1 MKWEKDLRLPFSC
14 LLIDLCREA
23 QQKEERMLKD
33 KILVADDEK
42 SMREFLDIMLKKEG
56 YKVALASNGEEVLK
70 LIEKDIFDL
79 ALVDIRMPKL
89 DGISALKRIKSF
101 SPETIVIIITA
112 YASADTAIKAMKEG
126 AYDYI
131 TKPFKIEE
139 IKLIIKNALE
149 KKQLQTENIL
159 LKQVVRD
166 RYHFENI
173 IGQSSKMLEL
183 YDLME
188 KVAPTKTNILI
199 TGESGTGKELVA
211 KAIHYNSPRKDKP
224 FVTLNCGAIPES
236 LIESELFGHMKGAFT
251 DAITTK
257 KGLFEVADEGTIF
270 LDEIS
275 ELPLMM
281 QVKLLRV
288 LQDKEFKRVGG
299 TEDIRVDVRIIS
311 ATNKDL
317 EVAVREKQFR
327 EDLFYR
333 LNVIQ
338 IKLPTLRE
346 RKEDIA
352 ALTKHFLKRY
362 AEDLGKPITGISPEA
377 LRILVQYD
385 YPGNVREL
393 QNIIE
398 RAVALETA
406 QELTPQNLTSY
417 LDDQLP
423 QKKGALHLDLPSEG
437 IDLEK
442 VVEDLERTLLLKAL
456 DRTKGIKKKAADLLH
471 INFRSMR
478 YRLEKYGLNDTE
490 ES

>member
-1 MKWEKDLRLPFSC
+1 
-14 LLIDLCREA
+14 
-23 QQKEERMLKD
+23 
-33 KILVADDEK
+33 VADDEQ

-56 YKVALASNGEEVLK
+56 YKVSLASNGEEVVK
-70 LIEKDIFDL
+70 LIDNDLFDL
-79 ALVDIRMPKL
+79 VLMDIRMPKL
-89 DGISALKRIKSF
+89 DGISALKKIKSTA
-101 SPETIVIIITA
+101 PETVVIMITA

-131 TKPFKIEE
+131 TKPFKVEE

-149 KKQLQTENIL
+149 KKNLQKENIL

-166 RYHFENI
+166 RYHFGNI
-173 IGQSSKMLEL
+173 IGQSPKMMAL
-183 YDLME
+183 YDLLE
-188 KVAPTKTNILI
+188 KVSPTKTNILI
-199 TGESGTGKELVA
+199 AGESGTGKELVA
-211 KAIHYNSPRKDKP
+211 KAIHYNSVRKEKP

-251 DAITTK
+251 DAIATK

-275 ELPLMM
+275 ELPLLM

-317 EVAVREKQFR
+317 EEAVKEKHFR

-338 IKLPTLRE
+338 IKLPPLRD
-346 RKEDIA
+346 RKEDIPILA
-352 ALTKHFLKRY
+352 GHFLKKY
-362 AEDLGKPITGISPEA
+362 SEELNKNILKTSPEA
-377 LRILVQYD
+377 LQILLNYE

-398 RAVALETA
+398 RAVALESG
-406 QELTPQNLTSY
+406 QELTVHNLSSY
-417 LDDQLP
+417 LSEQPFLR
-423 QKKGALHLDLPSEG
+423 KGPIDIEIPNEG

-442 VVEDLERTLLLKAL
+442 MVEDLERTLLLKAL
-456 DRTKGIKKKAADLLH
+456 DKTKGIKKKAAELLR

-478 YRLEKYGLNDTE
+478 YRLEKYGLNHGADSE
-490 ES
+490 LG

>member
-1 MKWEKDLRLPFSC
+1 M
-14 LLIDLCREA
+14 I
-23 QQKEERMLKD
+23 KD
-33 KILVADDEK
+33 KILVADDEQ

-56 YKVALASNGEEVLK
+56 YKVSLASNGEEVVK
-70 LIEKDIFDL
+70 LIDNDLFDL
-79 ALVDIRMPKL
+79 VLLDIRMPKL
-89 DGISALKRIKSF
+89 DGLSALKRIKAIA
-101 SPETIVIIITA
+101 PETIVIMITA

-131 TKPFKIEE
+131 TKPFKVEE

-149 KKQLQTENIL
+149 KKNLQKENIL

-166 RYHFENI
+166 RYHFGNI
-173 IGQSSKMLEL
+173 IGQSPKMMVL
-183 YDLME
+183 YDLLE
-188 KVAPTKTNILI
+188 KVSPTKTNILI
-199 TGESGTGKELVA
+199 AGESGTGKELVA
-211 KAIHYNSPRKDKP
+211 KAIHYNSPRKEKP

-251 DAITTK
+251 DAIATR

-275 ELPLMM
+275 ELPLLM

-317 EVAVREKQFR
+317 EEAVKEKRFR

-338 IKLPTLRE
+338 IKLPPLRD
-346 RKEDIA
+346 RKEDVQILA
-352 ALTKHFLKRY
+352 SHFLKKY
-362 AEDLGKPITGISPEA
+362 NEELNKNILKISPEA
-377 LRILVQYD
+377 LQILLDYG

-398 RAVALETA
+398 RAVALESH
-406 QELTPQNLTSY
+406 QELTAHNLSSY
-417 LDDQLP
+417 LNEQSLMR
-423 QKKGALHLDLPSEG
+423 KGPIDIDIPNEG
-437 IDLEK
+437 VDLEK
-442 VVEDLERTLLLKAL
+442 MVEDLERTLLLKAL
-456 DRTKGIKKKAADLLH
+456 DKTKGIKKKAAELLH

-478 YRLEKYGLNDTE
+478 YRLEKYGLNHEADSE
-490 ES
+490 PG

>member
-1 MKWEKDLRLPFSC
+1 M
-14 LLIDLCREA
+14 I
-23 QQKEERMLKD
+23 KD
-33 KILVADDEK
+33 KILVADDEQ

-56 YKVALASNGEEVLK
+56 YKVSLASNGEEVAK
-70 LIEKDIFDL
+70 LVDNDLFDL
-79 ALVDIRMPKL
+79 VLLDIRMPKL
-89 DGISALKRIKSF
+89 DGISALKKIKSNA
-101 SPETIVIIITA
+101 PETIVIMITA

-131 TKPFKIEE
+131 TKPFKVEE

-149 KKQLQTENIL
+149 KKNLQKENIL

-166 RYHFENI
+166 RFHFGNI
-173 IGQSSKMLEL
+173 IGQSPKMVAL
-183 YDLME
+183 YDLLE
-188 KVAPTKTNILI
+188 KVSPTKTNILI

-211 KAIHYNSPRKDKP
+211 KAIHYNSPRKEKP

-251 DAITTK
+251 DAIATK

-275 ELPLMM
+275 ELPLLM

-288 LQDKEFKRVGG
+288 LQDREFKRVGG
-299 TEDIRVDVRIIS
+299 TEDIRVDVRIIA

-317 EVAVREKQFR
+317 EEAVKEKRFR

-338 IKLPTLRE
+338 IKLPPLRD
-346 RKEDIA
+346 RKEDIQTLA
-352 ALTKHFLKRY
+352 NHFLKKY
-362 AEDLGKPITGISPEA
+362 SQELSKAISKISPEA
-377 LRILVQYD
+377 LQILLNYE

-398 RAVALETA
+398 RAVALEGSE
-406 QELTPQNLTSY
+406 ELTPHNLSSY
-417 LDDQLP
+417 LSEQPLL
-423 QKKGALHLDLPSEG
+423 KKGPIDIEIPSEG

-442 VVEDLERTLLLKAL
+442 IVEDLERSLLLKAL
-456 DRTKGIKKKAADLLH
+456 DRTKGIKKKAAELLH

-478 YRLEKYGLNDTE
+478 YRLEKYGLNHGVDSE
-490 ES
+490 LG

>member
-1 MKWEKDLRLPFSC
+1 M
-14 LLIDLCREA
+14 I
-23 QQKEERMLKD
+23 KD
-33 KILVADDEK
+33 KILVADDEQ

-56 YKVALASNGEEVLK
+56 YKVSLASNGEEVVK
-70 LIEKDIFDL
+70 LVDNDLFDL
-79 ALVDIRMPKL
+79 VLLDIRMPKL
-89 DGISALKRIKSF
+89 DGISALKKIKAIA
-101 SPETIVIIITA
+101 PETVVIMITA

-131 TKPFKIEE
+131 TKPFKVEE

-149 KKQLQTENIL
+149 KKNLQKENIL

-166 RYHFENI
+166 RYHFGNI
-173 IGQSSKMLEL
+173 IGQSPKMMAL
-183 YDLME
+183 YDLLE
-188 KVAPTKTNILI
+188 KVSPTKTNILI
-199 TGESGTGKELVA
+199 AGESGTGKELVA
-211 KAIHYNSPRKDKP
+211 KAIHYNSVRKEKP

-251 DAITTK
+251 DAIATK

-275 ELPLMM
+275 ELPLLM

-317 EVAVREKQFR
+317 EEAVKEKHFR

-338 IKLPTLRE
+338 IKLPPLRD
-346 RKEDIA
+346 RKEDIPILA
-352 ALTKHFLKRY
+352 GHFLKKY
-362 AEDLGKPITGISPEA
+362 SEELNKNILKTSPEA
-377 LRILVQYD
+377 LQILLNYE

-398 RAVALETA
+398 RAVALESS
-406 QELTPQNLTSY
+406 QELTVHNLSSY
-417 LDDQLP
+417 LSEQPLLR
-423 QKKGALHLDLPSEG
+423 KGPIDIEIPNEG

-442 VVEDLERTLLLKAL
+442 MVEDLERTLLLKAL
-456 DRTKGIKKKAADLLH
+456 DKTKGIKKKAAELLR

-478 YRLEKYGLNDTE
+478 YRLEKYGLNHGADSE
-490 ES
+490 LG

>member
-1 MKWEKDLRLPFSC
+1 MQM
-14 LLIDLCREA
+14 I
-23 QQKEERMLKD
+23 KD
-33 KILVADDEK
+33 KILVADDEQ

-56 YKVALASNGEEVLK
+56 YKVSLASNGEEVVK
-70 LIEKDIFDL
+70 LVENDLFDL
-79 ALVDIRMPKL
+79 ILLDIRMPKL
-89 DGISALKRIKSF
+89 DGLTALKKIKAN
-101 SPETIVIIITA
+101 SPETIVIMITA

-131 TKPFKIEE
+131 TKPFKVEE

-149 KKQLQTENIL
+149 KKNLQKENTL

-166 RYHFENI
+166 RYHFGNI
-173 IGQSSKMLEL
+173 IGQSQKMTAL
-183 YDLME
+183 YDLLE
-188 KVAPTKTNILI
+188 KVSPTKTNILI

-211 KAIHYNSPRKDKP
+211 KAIHYNSPRKEKP

-251 DAITTK
+251 DAIATK

-275 ELPLMM
+275 ELPLLM
-281 QVKLLRV
+281 QVKLLRI

-317 EVAVREKQFR
+317 EEAVKEKRFR

-338 IKLPTLRE
+338 IKLPPLRD
-346 RKEDIA
+346 RKEDIQILA
-352 ALTKHFLKRY
+352 NHFSKKYSEELSKNILR
-362 AEDLGKPITGISPEA
+362 ISPEA
-377 LRILVQYD
+377 HQILLNYD

-398 RAVALETA
+398 RAVALESS
-406 QELTPQNLTSY
+406 QELTLNNLSSY
-417 LDDQLP
+417 LSDQPFL
-423 QKKGALHLDLPSEG
+423 KKGPIDIEIPSEG

-442 VVEDLERTLLLKAL
+442 MVEDLERSLLLKAL
-456 DRTKGIKKKAADLLH
+456 DKTKGIKKKAAELLH

-478 YRLEKYGLNDTE
+478 YRLGKYGLNNGADSE
-490 ES
+490 LG

>member
-1 MKWEKDLRLPFSC
+1 MF
-14 LLIDLCREA
+14 
-23 QQKEERMLKD
+23 KD

-42 SMREFLDIMLKKEG
+42 SMREFLEIMLKKEG
-56 YKVALASNGEEVLK
+56 YKVTLASNGEEVMK

-79 ALVDIRMPKL
+79 ALVDIRMPRQ
-89 DGISALKRIKSF
+89 DGISVLKRIKSI
-101 SPETIVIIITA
+101 SPETVVIVITA

-131 TKPFKIEE
+131 TKPFKIDE
-139 IKLIIKNALE
+139 IKLIIQNALE
-149 KKQLQTENIL
+149 KKHLQKENLL

-183 YDLME
+183 YDLLE

-236 LIESELFGHMKGAFT
+236 LIESELFGHMRGAFT
-251 DAITTK
+251 DAISTK

-288 LQDKEFKRVGG
+288 LQDGEFKRVGG

-317 EVAVREKQFR
+317 EGAVREKQFR

-338 IKLPTLRE
+338 IRIPSLRE
-346 RKEDIA
+346 RKEDIPL
-352 ALTKHFLKRY
+352 LTSHFLKRY
-362 AEDLGKPITGISPEA
+362 SEELGKQISQISPEA
-377 LRILVQYD
+377 LRVLVQYD

-398 RAVALETA
+398 RAMALETS
-406 QELTPQNLTSY
+406 QELTAQNLSSY
-417 LDDQLP
+417 IEEQLP
-423 QKKGALHLDLPSEG
+423 IKKRPLDLEIPSEG
-437 IDLEK
+437 VDLEK
-442 VVEDLERTLLLKAL
+442 IVEDVERTLLLKAL
-456 DRTKGIKKKAADLLH
+456 DRTKGIKKKAAELLH

-478 YRLEKYGLNDTE
+478 YRLEKYGLNHSD

>member
-1 MKWEKDLRLPFSC
+1 MPR
-14 LLIDLCREA
+14 
-23 QQKEERMLKD
+23 D
-33 KILVADDEK
+33 KILVADDEQ
-42 SMREFLDIMLKKEG
+42 SMREFLEIMLKKEG
-56 YKVALASNGEEVLK
+56 YKVSLASSGEEVVK
-70 LIEKDIFDL
+70 LMEKDIYDL
-79 ALVDIRMPKL
+79 ILMDIRMPKL
-89 DGISALKRIKSF
+89 DGISALKKAKTI
-101 SPETIVIIITA
+101 SPETVVIMITA

-149 KKQLQTENIL
+149 KKNLQKENIL
-159 LKQVVRD
+159 LKQVVRE

-183 YDLME
+183 YDLLE

-224 FVTLNCGAIPES
+224 FVTLNCGAIPET

-251 DAITTK
+251 DAIATK
-257 KGLFEVADEGTIF
+257 KGLFEVADEGTIL

-288 LQDKEFKRVGG
+288 LQDREFKRVGG
-299 TEDIRVDVRIIS
+299 TEDVRVDVRIIS

-317 EVAVREKQFR
+317 EEGVREKRFR
-327 EDLFYR
+327 EDLYYR

-338 IKLPTLRE
+338 IRLPSLRE
-346 RKEDIA
+346 RKEDIPV
-352 ALTKHFLKRY
+352 LVKHFLKKY
-362 AEDLGKPITGISPEA
+362 SEELNKNISTLSPDA
-377 LRILVQYD
+377 LRILLNYH

-393 QNIIE
+393 QNIVE
-398 RAVALETA
+398 RAVALEST
-406 QELTPQNLTSY
+406 QELTALNLSSY
-417 LDDQLP
+417 LNEQMPL
-423 QKKGALHLDLPSEG
+423 KKQFDLDIPSEG

-442 VVEDLERTLLLKAL
+442 VVEEIERGLLLKAL
-456 DRTKGIKKKAADLLH
+456 DKTKGIKKKAAELLH

-478 YRLEKYGLNDTE
+478 YRLEKYGLNHGPD
-490 ES
+490 S

>member
-1 MKWEKDLRLPFSC
+1 M
-14 LLIDLCREA
+14 I
-23 QQKEERMLKD
+23 KD
-33 KILVADDEK
+33 KILVADDEQ

-56 YKVALASNGEEVLK
+56 YKVSLASNGEEVAK
-70 LIEKDIFDL
+70 LVDNDLFDL
-79 ALVDIRMPKL
+79 VLLDIRMPKL
-89 DGISALKRIKSF
+89 DGISALKKIKANA
-101 SPETIVIIITA
+101 PETIVIMITA

-131 TKPFKIEE
+131 TKPFKVEE

-149 KKQLQTENIL
+149 KKNLQKENIL

-166 RYHFENI
+166 RFHFGNI
-173 IGQSSKMLEL
+173 IGQSPKMVVL
-183 YDLME
+183 YNLLE
-188 KVAPTKTNILI
+188 KVSPTKTNILI

-211 KAIHYNSPRKDKP
+211 KAIHYNSPRREKP

-251 DAITTK
+251 DAIATK

-275 ELPLMM
+275 ELPLLM

-299 TEDIRVDVRIIS
+299 TEDIRVDVRIIA

-317 EVAVREKQFR
+317 EEAVKEKHFR

-338 IKLPTLRE
+338 IKLPPLRD
-346 RKEDIA
+346 RKEDIQILA
-352 ALTKHFLKRY
+352 NHFLKKY
-362 AEDLGKPITGISPEA
+362 SQELSKNILKITPEA
-377 LRILVQYD
+377 LQILLNYE

-398 RAVALETA
+398 RAVALESS
-406 QELTPQNLTSY
+406 QELTAYNLSSY
-417 LDDQLP
+417 LSEQPFL
-423 QKKGALHLDLPSEG
+423 KKGPIDIEIPNEG

-442 VVEDLERTLLLKAL
+442 MVEDLERSLLLKAL
-456 DRTKGIKKKAADLLH
+456 DKTKGIKKKAAELLH

-478 YRLEKYGLNDTE
+478 YRLEKYGLNYGADSE
-490 ES
+490 LG

>member
-1 MKWEKDLRLPFSC
+1 M
-14 LLIDLCREA
+14 I
-23 QQKEERMLKD
+23 KD
-33 KILVADDEK
+33 KILVADDEQ

-56 YKVALASNGEEVLK
+56 YKVSLASNGEEVTK
-70 LIEKDIFDL
+70 LVENDLFDL
-79 ALVDIRMPKL
+79 VLLDIRMPKL
-89 DGISALKRIKSF
+89 DGISALKRIKANA
-101 SPETIVIIITA
+101 PETVVIMITA
-112 YASADTAIKAMKEG
+112 FASADTAIKAMKEG

-131 TKPFKIEE
+131 TKPFKVEE

-149 KKQLQTENIL
+149 KKNLQKENIL
-159 LKQVVRD
+159 LKQAVRD
-166 RYHFENI
+166 RFHFGNI
-173 IGQSSKMLEL
+173 IGQSPKMVAL
-183 YDLME
+183 YDLLE
-188 KVAPTKTNILI
+188 KVSPTKTNILI

-251 DAITTK
+251 DAIATK

-275 ELPLMM
+275 ELPLLM

-299 TEDIRVDVRIIS
+299 TEDIRVDVRIIA
-311 ATNKDL
+311 ATNKEL
-317 EVAVREKQFR
+317 EEAVKEKRFR

-338 IKLPTLRE
+338 IKLPPLRDRRDDIQTL
-346 RKEDIA
+346 A
-352 ALTKHFLKRY
+352 NHFLKKY
-362 AEDLGKPITGISPEA
+362 SQELSKNISKIAPEA
-377 LRILVQYD
+377 LQILMNYE

-398 RAVALETA
+398 RAVALESSPDLTA
-406 QELTPQNLTSY
+406 HNLSSY
-417 LDDQLP
+417 LNDQPLL
-423 QKKGALHLDLPSEG
+423 KRGAIDVEIPSEG

-442 VVEDLERTLLLKAL
+442 MVEDLERTLLLKAL
-456 DRTKGIKKKAADLLH
+456 DRTKGIKKKAAELLH

-478 YRLEKYGLNDTE
+478 YRLEKYGLNHGSD
-490 ES
+490 SDLA

>member
-1 MKWEKDLRLPFSC
+1 M
-14 LLIDLCREA
+14 I
-23 QQKEERMLKD
+23 KD
-33 KILVADDEK
+33 KVLVADDEQ

-56 YKVALASNGEEVLK
+56 YKVSLASNGEEVAK
-70 LIEKDIFDL
+70 LVDNDLFDL
-79 ALVDIRMPKL
+79 VLLDIRMPKL
-89 DGISALKRIKSF
+89 DGISALKKIKSNA
-101 SPETIVIIITA
+101 PETIVIMITA

-131 TKPFKIEE
+131 TKPFKVEE

-149 KKQLQTENIL
+149 KKNLQKENIL

-166 RYHFENI
+166 RFHFGNI
-173 IGQSSKMLEL
+173 IGQSPKMVAL
-183 YDLME
+183 YDLLE
-188 KVAPTKTNILI
+188 KVSPTKTNILI

-211 KAIHYNSPRKDKP
+211 KAIHYNSPRKEKP

-251 DAITTK
+251 DAIATK

-275 ELPLMM
+275 ELPLLM

-299 TEDIRVDVRIIS
+299 TEDIRVDVRIMA

-317 EVAVREKQFR
+317 EEAVKEKRFR

-338 IKLPTLRE
+338 IKLPPLRD
-346 RKEDIA
+346 RKEDIQILA
-352 ALTKHFLKRY
+352 NHFLKKY
-362 AEDLGKPITGISPEA
+362 SQELSKAISKISPEA
-377 LRILVQYD
+377 LQILLNYE

-398 RAVALETA
+398 RAVALEGSE
-406 QELTPQNLTSY
+406 ELTPHNLSSY
-417 LDDQLP
+417 LSEQPLL
-423 QKKGALHLDLPSEG
+423 KKGPIDIEIPSEG

-442 VVEDLERTLLLKAL
+442 MVEDLERSLLLKAL
-456 DRTKGIKKKAADLLH
+456 DRTKGIKKKAAELLH

-478 YRLEKYGLNDTE
+478 YRLEKYGLNHGVDSE
-490 ES
+490 LG

>member
-1 MKWEKDLRLPFSC
+1 M
-14 LLIDLCREA
+14 I
-23 QQKEERMLKD
+23 KD
-33 KILVADDEK
+33 KILVADDEQ

-56 YKVALASNGEEVLK
+56 YRVSLASNGEEVAK
-70 LIEKDIFDL
+70 LVENDLFDL
-79 ALVDIRMPKL
+79 VLLDIRMPKL
-89 DGISALKRIKSF
+89 DGISALRKIKAST
-101 SPETIVIIITA
+101 PETIVVMITA

-131 TKPFKIEE
+131 TKPFKVEE

-149 KKQLQTENIL
+149 KKNLQKENIL

-166 RYHFENI
+166 RFHFGNI
-173 IGQSSKMLEL
+173 IGQSPKMVAL
-183 YDLME
+183 YDLLE
-188 KVAPTKTNILI
+188 KVSPTKTNILI

-251 DAITTK
+251 DAIATK

-275 ELPLMM
+275 ELPLLM

-299 TEDIRVDVRIIS
+299 TEDIRVDVRIIA

-317 EVAVREKQFR
+317 EEGVREKRFR

-338 IKLPTLRE
+338 IKLPPLRD
-346 RKEDIA
+346 RKEDIQILA
-352 ALTKHFLKRY
+352 NHFLKKY
-362 AEDLGKPITGISPEA
+362 SQELSKSISKISPDA
-377 LRILVQYD
+377 LQILMNYE

-398 RAVALETA
+398 RAVALESS
-406 QELTPQNLTSY
+406 QELTPHNLSSY
-417 LDDQLP
+417 LSEQPLL
-423 QKKGALHLDLPSEG
+423 KKGPIDIEIPNEG

-442 VVEDLERTLLLKAL
+442 MVEDLERSLLLKAL
-456 DRTKGIKKKAADLLH
+456 DRTKGIKKKAAELLH

-478 YRLEKYGLNDTE
+478 YRLEKYGLNHGADSE
-490 ES
+490 LD

>member
-1 MKWEKDLRLPFSC
+1 MIE
-14 LLIDLCREA
+14 
-23 QQKEERMLKD
+23 D
-33 KILVADDEK
+33 KILVVDDEQ
-42 SMREFLDIMLKKEG
+42 SMREFLDIMLKKEA
-56 YKVALASNGEEVLK
+56 YKVSLASNGEEVLK
-70 LIEKDIFDL
+70 YIGKDIFDL
-79 ALVDIRMPKL
+79 VLLDIRMPKM
-89 DGISALKRIKSF
+89 DGITVLRKIKST
-101 SPETIVIIITA
+101 SPETVVIMITA

-131 TKPFKIEE
+131 TKPFKIDE

-149 KKQLQTENIL
+149 KKHLQKENIL

-166 RYHFENI
+166 RYVFDNI
-173 IGQSSKMLEL
+173 IGQSPKMLAL
-183 YDLME
+183 YDLLE
-188 KVAPTKTNILI
+188 KVAPTKTNVLI

-211 KAIHYNSPRKDKP
+211 KAIHFNSPRKEKP
-224 FVTLNCGAIPES
+224 FVTLNCGAIPEA

-251 DAITTK
+251 DAIATK
-257 KGLFEVADEGTIF
+257 KGLFEMADEGTIF

-288 LQDKEFKRVGG
+288 LQNREFKRVGG
-299 TEDIRVDVRIIS
+299 TEDIHVDVRIIA

-317 EVAVREKQFR
+317 EKAVKEKRFR
-327 EDLFYR
+327 EDLYYR

-338 IKLPTLRE
+338 IKLPSLRE
-346 RKEDIA
+346 RREDIPVLA
-352 ALTKHFLKRY
+352 AHFLKRY
-362 AEDLGKPITGISPEA
+362 SEELNKNISGISPEA
-377 LRILVQYD
+377 LHLFLNYE

-398 RAVALETA
+398 RAVALGTD
-406 QELTPQNLTSY
+406 QELTAHNLRTY
-417 LDDQLP
+417 LDEQIHT
-423 QKKGALHLDLPSEG
+423 KKGMIDLDIPNEG

-456 DRTKGIKKKAADLLH
+456 DKTRGIKKKAAELLH

-478 YRLEKYGLNDTE
+478 YRLEKYGLNDGPD
-490 ES
+490 